1 MIVANCNQIT
11 SENDFIYFMG
21 EISDGNFE
29 ET

>member
-1 MIVANCNQIT
+1 MIVAHCNQVA

-21 EISDGNFE
+21 EISDRNFK